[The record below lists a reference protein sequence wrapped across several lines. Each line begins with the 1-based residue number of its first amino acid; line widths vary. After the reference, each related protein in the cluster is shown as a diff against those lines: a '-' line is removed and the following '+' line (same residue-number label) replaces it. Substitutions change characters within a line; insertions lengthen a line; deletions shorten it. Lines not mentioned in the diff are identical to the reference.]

1 MNINDRIVA
10 IRKILVG
17 VAWPYVNGEKHIGQ
31 IAGAYLPPD
40 IFARFQ
46 RLIGSDV
53 LMVSGSDTH
62 GTPIMLKAEAEGV
75 SHAEVVEKYHGMFV
89 DGCLAMG
96 LTFDLYTHTDTQNH
110 WDVTQEVFAR
120 HWETGFIY
128 KDTQQQWYDPVANR
142 FLADR
147 YVEGTCPFCGYADA
161 RGDQCDSCGRL
172 YDALELKNPRSKISG
187 ATELEVRST
196 EHFFLDMGKMN
207 EPLLA
212 WIKEGKEH
220 WRPSVLNFTRGQ
232 LELRELR
239 GRAITRD
246 LDWGVTIPIG
256 NYPDKRIYVWYD
268 AVIGYYS
275 AAVEWARLCGDPEAW
290 RLWWDADVNPDARL
304 YNFIGKDNIPFH
316 TIIWPGML
324 IGYNHGASHLNLP
337 YDVPANEYLNLGGG
351 KFSTSRGNVIG
362 WNTVLAEFQAD
373 AWRYVLTALAPET
386 ADVEFT
392 WQDFMDRVNNELVA
406 NWGNL
411 VNRMLGFAYKRFD
424 GAVPVP
430 TALTDADQAFLAEIR
445 AGFESVG
452 ALYEAVKLKAALQ
465 EARRLSQRANQYIN
479 DNAPWKSI
487 AEDRERAATAVYVAL
502 QAIDWLN
509 LLWSPIL
516 PHSSERVHSYLGYD
530 RPLFGRQYTEEVADA
545 RGAHRTLRYDHSP
558 ASGRW
563 EPSTLTPGRPLREP
577 AALFV
582 KLDDDVMAAKLG
594 MD

>member
-1 MNINDRIVA
+1 
-10 IRKILVG
+10 
-17 VAWPYVNGEKHIGQ
+17 
-31 IAGAYLPPD
+31 
-40 IFARFQ
+40 
-46 RLIGSDV
+46 
-53 LMVSGSDTH
+53 
-62 GTPIMLKAEAEGV
+62 
-75 SHAEVVEKYHGMFV
+75 
-89 DGCLAMG
+89 
-96 LTFDLYTHTDTQNH
+96 
-110 WDVTQEVFAR
+110 
-120 HWETGFIY
+120 
-128 KDTQQQWYDPVANR
+128 
-142 FLADR
+142 
-147 YVEGTCPFCGYADA
+147 
-161 RGDQCDSCGRL
+161 
-172 YDALELKNPRSKISG
+172 
-187 ATELEVRST
+187 
-196 EHFFLDMGKMN
+196 
-207 EPLLA
+207 
-212 WIKEGKEH
+212 
-220 WRPSVLNFTRGQ
+220 
-232 LELRELR
+232 
-239 GRAITRD
+239 
-246 LDWGVTIPIG
+246 
-256 NYPDKRIYVWYD
+256 
-268 AVIGYYS
+268 
-275 AAVEWARLCGDPEAW
+275 
-290 RLWWDADVNPDARL
+290 
-304 YNFIGKDNIPFH
+304 
-316 TIIWPGML
+316 ML

-430 TALTDADQAFLAEIR
+430 AALTDADQAFLAEIR

-465 EARRLSQRANQYIN
+465 EVRRLSQRANQYIN

-487 AEDRERAATAVYVAL
+487 GEDRTRAATAVYVAL

-516 PHSSERVHSYLGYD
+516 PHSSERVRSYLGYD

-545 RGAHRTLRYDHSP
+545 RGTHRALRYDHSP

-577 AALFV
+577 SALFV
-582 KLDDDVMAAKLG
+582 KLDDDLMREKLG
-594 MD
+594 